1 MIGIVDYK
9 AGNIQSVRHALDF
22 LHIEYVISDT
32 PKNLEKASC
41 LMFPGVGNAA
51 YAMERVKK
59 AGFDSFLKE
68 RAAAEIPLLGICLG
82 AQILFDYS
90 EEDDTSCLGLL
101 KGKVRLFK
109 SIKDFSANL
118 KIPHMGWNDIR
129 YTKNTAVLFNGIP
142 EHGDFYFVHS
152 YLICPENEEI
162 VCAYTDYGIRVP
174 AAVHQNNIYACQ
186 FHPEKSGMQGL
197 RILQNFAV
205 LNAHSAQSTR
215 SAPHSVQNAD

>member
-32 PKNLEKASC
+32 PKNLEQVSC

-51 YAMERVKK
+51 YAMERIKK

-101 KGKVRLFK
+101 KGNVRLFK
-109 SIKDFSANL
+109 SVQDFPANL

-129 YTKNTAVLFNGIP
+129 YTKNTAALFNGIP

-162 VCAYTDYGIRVP
+162 VSAYTDYGIRVP

-205 LNAHSAQSTR
+205 LNAQSTR
-215 SAPHSVQNAD
+215 SAPHSVQNTD